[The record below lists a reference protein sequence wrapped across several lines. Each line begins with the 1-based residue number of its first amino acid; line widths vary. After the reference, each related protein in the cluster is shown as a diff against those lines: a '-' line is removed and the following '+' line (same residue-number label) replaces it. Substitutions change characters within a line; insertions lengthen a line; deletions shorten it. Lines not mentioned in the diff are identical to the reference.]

1 MKPKT
6 YEPDNSTLRI
16 RRGIQV
22 RPGQDPLVA
31 YKKLAR
37 RLKEEGF
44 FDDLRA
50 REYFVKDCIKTK
62 DSKSRA
68 VARERKRQHRQQEN
82 WGPIPTA
89 TKRKIKKNK
98 GKRGKRERFL
108 VELTKNAL
116 LRKKNAKKG
125 KKRG

>member
-1 MKPKT
+1 M
-6 YEPDNSTLRI
+6 
-16 RRGIQV
+16 
-22 RPGQDPLVA
+22 RPGQDPLIA

-50 REYFVKDCIKTK
+50 REYFVKDSIKTK
-62 DSKSRA
+62 DSKARA

-82 WGPIPTA
+82 WGPIPTS
-89 TKRKIKKNK
+89 TKLRKKSNK

-125 KKRG
+125 NKRR

>member
-1 MKPKT
+1 M
-6 YEPDNSTLRI
+6 
-16 RRGIQV
+16 
-22 RPGQDPLVA
+22 VA
-31 YKKLAR
+31 FKKLAR

-44 FDDLRA
+44 FDELRA
-50 REYFVKDCIKTK
+50 REYFMKDCIKGK
-62 DSKSRA
+62 DAKARA

-82 WGPIPTA
+82 WGPIPTS
-89 TKRKIKKNK
+89 TKRQKKSNK

-125 KKRG
+125 KGNRRG

>member
-62 DSKSRA
+62 DSKARA

-98 GKRGKRERFL
+98 GKRGKRNQFL
-108 VELTKNAL
+108 
-116 LRKKNAKKG
+116 
-125 KKRG
+125 